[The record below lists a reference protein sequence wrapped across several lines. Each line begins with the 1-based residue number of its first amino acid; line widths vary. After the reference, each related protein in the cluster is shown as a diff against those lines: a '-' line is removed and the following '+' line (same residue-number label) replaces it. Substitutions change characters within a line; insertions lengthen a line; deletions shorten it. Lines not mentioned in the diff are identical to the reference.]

1 MRASLRPSYTV
12 DTTVN
17 DAAGNSGSDS
27 TSVTEGEPN
36 GTPAVDSLSA
46 SEVETSDSD
55 AEFDADR
62 SVSDDDGDLDSVD
75 LTLTDDTD
83 GETED
88 TATVSVSG
96 SSASGTTRLVA
107 AGDDGSGNSYT
118 VEATVSDADGASS
131 SDTTTASETEP
142 TSDPAI
148 DFYTV
153 TEAGSPNPHAEFT
166 ADWAVSDADGD
177 LSQVDV
183 VVYDSSGAQVDSSTT
198 SVSGS
203 SASGT
208 DQFKIEE
215 AQNETFDVVL
225 TVTDA
230 NGNTTSDTRTV
241 TE

>member
-36 GTPAVDSLSA
+36 GTPAVDGLSA

-55 AEFDADR
+55 AEFDADW
-62 SVSDDDGDLDSVD
+62 
-75 LTLTDDTD
+75 T
-83 GETED
+83 
-88 TATVSVSG
+88 
-96 SSASGTTRLVA
+96 
-107 AGDDGSGNSYT
+107 
-118 VEATVSDADGASS
+118 
-131 SDTTTASETEP
+131 
-142 TSDPAI
+142 
-148 DFYTV
+148 
-153 TEAGSPNPHAEFT
+153 
-166 ADWAVSDADGD
+166 VSDADGD

-208 DQFKIEE
+208 DQFKIEK
-215 AQNETFDVVL
+215 ANNETFDVVL
-225 TVTDA
+225 TVTDG